1 VDAGLG
7 QVEILTE
14 YQLPLTS
21 MRVDAVLAG
30 VHPKTGGDSYVII
43 ELKRWSAATSFDESP
58 RLVTVEHV
66 PRPRLHPGLQPVE
79 GLADPTRLYM
89 KRKPS
94 DAVTKE
100 FSGANNPDRQRR

>member
-21 MRVDAVLAG
+21 MRVDPVLAG
-30 VHPKTGGDSYVII
+30 VHPKTGGDSYVVI
-43 ELKRWSAATSFDESP
+43 ELKQWSAATSFDESP

-66 PRPRLHPGLQPVE
+66 RDPGCTLGCSRLKDWRTHPVS
-79 GLADPTRLYM
+79 T
-89 KRKPS
+89 
-94 DAVTKE
+94 
-100 FSGANNPDRQRR
+100 